1 MSQSQQ
7 TQNGITEGVIWK
19 QLLLFFFPILL
30 GTFFQ
35 QLYNTVDA
43 MVVGQYVGKEAL
55 AAVGGTTSVI
65 INLFINLFMGISA
78 GATVVVSQCYG
89 ARDFDSLH
97 RAVHTAVALALAAG
111 TVITVIGTAGSRW
124 ALGAMGT
131 PAEVMEYAVTYL
143 RIYFLG
149 TIASFI
155 YNMGSAILRAVGD
168 TRRPLYFL
176 IAACLTNIVL
186 DLVFVVVFNWGV
198 AGAAI
203 ATILSQVV
211 SAVLII
217 LALLHKD
224 AVYQVK
230 VKEIRLYSRELKRL
244 LSVGLPAGLQSD
256 MYSISNILI
265 QSSINTFGTNIV
277 AAWSAYGKLDSFFF
291 MASNAYGISM
301 TTFVGQNFGAQ
312 KFDRIRKGVRV
323 CILFYLG
330 TALLFSLGYW
340 LLGSHLLGLF
350 VNDVEVLQD
359 GIQMIHMLS
368 PFYFTFM
375 GVEILANA
383 IRSTGETLP
392 SMLLVTGGVCGLRV
406 AWILSL
412 LPFFHQIETVLV
424 SYPISWALTSTLFV
438 IYYLR
443 GNWLRRQCQR
453 MGFNTAPEPRPEN

>member
-323 CILFYLG
+323 CILF
-330 TALLFSLGYW
+330 
-340 LLGSHLLGLF
+340 
-350 VNDVEVLQD
+350 
-359 GIQMIHMLS
+359 
-368 PFYFTFM
+368 
-375 GVEILANA
+375 
-383 IRSTGETLP
+383 
-392 SMLLVTGGVCGLRV
+392 
-406 AWILSL
+406 
-412 LPFFHQIETVLV
+412 
-424 SYPISWALTSTLFV
+424 
-438 IYYLR
+438 
-443 GNWLRRQCQR
+443 
-453 MGFNTAPEPRPEN
+453 